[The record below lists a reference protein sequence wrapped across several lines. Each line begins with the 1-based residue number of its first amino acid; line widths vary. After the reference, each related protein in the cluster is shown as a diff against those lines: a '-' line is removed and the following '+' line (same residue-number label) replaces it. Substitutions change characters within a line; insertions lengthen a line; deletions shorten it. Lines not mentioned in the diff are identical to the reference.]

1 MTLPGLI
8 TKGIS
13 QRTVPAEVYTP
24 VPVTV
29 RRALPIGGNV
39 QKCKE
44 LPACVVENSVNHH
57 FDVDVYK
64 RQVLRIHCGLEGAEV
79 LKADLENALSCV

>member
-57 FDVDVYK
+57 FDVRFMTQGDK
-64 RQVLRIHCGLEGAEV
+64 V
-79 LKADLENALSCV
+79 LKAFIVTQTAVHRAVVPCVIPV